1 MKKVLFA
8 LLGAAVLT
16 GTASAQTTIFEDDFE
31 SYVDTSAFDGSAEWT
46 AGTTTISTA
55 EALSGTQSLED
66 SGATA
71 AVGGHAAV
79 ATGDVSSTNPLV
91 VSFALFDDGVAS
103 PQRKGLSYGGY
114 DGTPFGPTGLENFV
128 ALGIYTTT
136 SGTNYSHRVV
146 FGGGGWLEG
155 SVARSAGWREMVV
168 TFDGTNVTFDVDS
181 VEAGTD
187 TYTEPV
193 NGYDAYRLGSFVGA
207 ADAQIYY
214 DDFSVVLGTG
224 SADVQNWH
232 LY

>member
-8 LLGAAVLT
+8 LLGAGVLT
-16 GTASAQTTIFEDDFE
+16 GAASAQTTIFEDDFE
-31 SYVDTSAFDGSAEWT
+31 SYADTSAFDTSAEWT

-66 SGATA
+66 SGGTA
-71 AVGGHAAV
+71 ATGGHAAV

-91 VSFALFDDGVAS
+91 VSFALFDDAVAN

-114 DGTPFGPTGLENFV
+114 DGGAFGSGGLENFV
-128 ALGIYTTT
+128 ALGVYTST
-136 SGTNYSHRVV
+136 SATNYCHRVV
-146 FGGGGWLEG
+146 FGGSGWLEG

-187 TYTEPV
+187 TYNAPPS
-193 NGYDAYRLGSFVGA
+193 GYNSYRLGSFVGA
-207 ADAQIYY
+207 ADGQLYY
-214 DDFSVVLGTG
+214 DDFSVVSGSG
-224 SADVQNWH
+224 SADVQNWN